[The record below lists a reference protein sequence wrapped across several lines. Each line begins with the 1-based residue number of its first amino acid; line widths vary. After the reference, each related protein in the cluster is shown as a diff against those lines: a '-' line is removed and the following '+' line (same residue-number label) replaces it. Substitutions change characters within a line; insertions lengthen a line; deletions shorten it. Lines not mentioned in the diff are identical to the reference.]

1 MMMSSPPVSGADQ
14 HLRQAVAM
22 EIVQGHPRQG
32 VLLRHPEADHVDAP
46 SGEGLH
52 REGRREA
59 QDPGDLPGRPQVGI
73 DQHIQADLPLQHS
86 GVPAILRVPDPGD
99 GVLRPQLLGDQA
111 AHQVRLVQIGDGDDQ
126 VRAAD
131 PRRVQHADAGAVA
144 LHAHHIQGAVGPVQG
159 RGVVIHDGDVVI
171 LHRQLPGNGIAHLAV
186 AHNDD
191 LHACSSPLLSGSR
204 LRLRRSITALYSA
217 PIISTVPL
225 I

>member
-1 MMMSSPPVSGADQ
+1 M
-14 HLRQAVAM
+14 L
-22 EIVQGHPRQG
+22 
-32 VLLRHPEADHVDAP
+32 AP
-46 SGEGLH
+46 
-52 REGRREA
+52 
-59 QDPGDLPGRPQVGI
+59 
-73 DQHIQADLPLQHS
+73 
-86 GVPAILRVPDPGD
+86 
-99 GVLRPQLLGDQA
+99 
-111 AHQVRLVQIGDGDDQ
+111 
-126 VRAAD
+126 
-131 PRRVQHADAGAVA
+131 VA
-144 LHAHHIQGAVGPVQG
+144 LHAHHVQGAVGPVQG